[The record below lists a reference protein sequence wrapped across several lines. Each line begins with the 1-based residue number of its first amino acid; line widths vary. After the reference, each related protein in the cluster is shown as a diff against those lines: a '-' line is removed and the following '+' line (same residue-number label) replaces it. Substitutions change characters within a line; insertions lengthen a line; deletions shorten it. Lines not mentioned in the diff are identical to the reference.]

1 MRISVFGLGYV
12 GVVSAACL
20 ARNGHDV
27 VGVDTNPTK
36 VTLVNDGASPIV
48 EKGLDG
54 LLKAAVSEGR
64 LRATTDAAEA
74 VMSTDMSLVCVG
86 TPGNGNGSLNLSFV
100 ERVCRDI
107 GSALARVDGWHL
119 VTVRSTMLPGSMTNL
134 VIPTLERASGKRAG
148 VDFGVCFNPEFLRE
162 GSAVHDFD
170 DPPKT
175 VIGELDTR
183 SGDVLASL
191 YEHLPA
197 PLFRTDIGTA
207 EMVKYVDNAWHA
219 LKVVFANEIGNICKT
234 AGVDSHAVMDIFCRD
249 TKLNLSPC
257 YLKPGFAFGGSCLPK
272 DVRAL
277 THYARSNDVD
287 TPVLSSILSSNELQ
301 VRRAFD
307 LLKAYGRR
315 RVGVLGMS
323 FKAGTDD
330 LRESPLVGLIELL
343 IGKGYELSIYDRN
356 VSLAKLIGAN
366 RDYILE
372 HIPHIERLMVDDP
385 CRLLERSDIVVVGT
399 AEPEFSSILRNVP
412 RDTVILDL
420 VRVDNALRERPA
432 YQGICW

>member
-1 MRISVFGLGYV
+1 MRISIFGLGYV

-20 ARNGHDV
+20 ARNGHSV
-27 VGVDTNPTK
+27 VGADTNPKK
-36 VTLVNDGASPIV
+36 VALINDGASPIV

-54 LLKAAVSEGR
+54 LLRSAAAEGR
-64 LRATTDAAEA
+64 LRATMDAEEA
-74 VMSTDMSLVCVG
+74 VAGADVSMVCVG
-86 TPGNGNGSLNLSFV
+86 TPGNGNGSLNLAFV
-100 ERVCRDI
+100 ERVCSDI
-107 GSALARVDGWHL
+107 GAVLAEVDDWRL
-119 VTVRSTMLPGSMTNL
+119 VAIRSTMLPGSMRNL
-134 VIPTLERASGKRAG
+134 VIPALEQASGKRAG
-148 VDFGVCFNPEFLRE
+148 ADFGVCFNPEFLRE

-170 DPPKT
+170 EPPKT
-175 VIGELDTR
+175 VIGEIDER

-197 PLFRTDIGTA
+197 PLFRTDLGTA

-219 LKVVFANEIGNICKT
+219 LKVVFANEIGNICKV
-234 AGVDSHAVMDIFCRD
+234 ADVDSHAVMNIFCRD

-277 THYARSNDVD
+277 THYARRNDVD
-287 TPVLSSILSSNELQ
+287 TPVLSSVLASNEQ
-301 VRRAFD
+301 QIRRAFS
-307 LLKAYGRR
+307 LLQAYGRR
-315 RVGVLGMS
+315 RIGVLGMS

-385 CRLLERSDIVVVGT
+385 RRLVERSDILVVGT
-399 AEPEFSSILRNVP
+399 AEAEFSSILRKVS

-420 VRVDNALRERPA
+420 VRLDDALRERPA

>member
-1 MRISVFGLGYV
+1 MRIAVFGLGYV

-20 ARNGHDV
+20 ARNGHTV
-27 VGVDTNPTK
+27 VGVDTNRTK
-36 VTLVNDGASPIV
+36 VALVNEGVSPIV
-48 EKGLDG
+48 EKGLEEI
-54 LLKAAVSEGR
+54 LRNAVDEGR
-64 LRATTDAAEA
+64 LRATTDANEA
-74 VMSTDMSLVCVG
+74 VQSADVAMVCVG
-86 TPGNGNGSLNLSFV
+86 TPGNGNGSLNSAFV

-107 GSALARVDGWHL
+107 GQALARVDGRR
-119 VTVRSTMLPGSMTNL
+119 VVAVRSTMLPGSMRDL
-134 VIPTLERASGKRAG
+134 VIPTLEEASGKRAG
-148 VDFGVCFNPEFLRE
+148 ADFGVCFNPEFLRE

-175 VIGELDTR
+175 VIGEIDEA
-183 SGDVLASL
+183 SGDVLAAL

-197 PLFRTDIGTA
+197 PLFRTDLGTA

-219 LKVVFANEIGNICKT
+219 LKVVFANEIGNVCKV
-234 AGVDSHAVMDIFCRD
+234 AGVDSHAVMDIFCQD

-277 THYARSNDVD
+277 THYARSHDVE
-287 TPVLSSILSSNELQ
+287 TPVLSSILASNELQ
-301 VRRAFD
+301 IRRAFN
-307 LLKAYGRR
+307 LLQGYGRR
-315 RVGVLGMS
+315 RIGVLGMS

-330 LRESPLVGLIELL
+330 LRESPLVGLIEFL

-372 HIPHIERLMVDDP
+372 HIPHIEKLMVDDP
-385 CRLLERSDIVVVGT
+385 CRLIERSDILIIGT
-399 AEPEFSSILRNVP
+399 AEAEFSEILRNVSH
-412 RDTVILDL
+412 DTVILDL
-420 VRVDNALRERPA
+420 VRLDNALRERPA